1 MNPYVDLLGWG
12 VVVLCTIL
20 LCVEVYFLV
29 RWIRAEARFKKKSLA
44 EVYFENNVEVDG
56 TGRVCDMECEG
67 CGYTTSYRLWHR
79 CPSCGS
85 NHQPVACK
93 ELYSVV

>member
-12 VVVLCTIL
+12 VVTLCVIG
-20 LCVEVYFLV
+20 LCVEVYFLA

>member
-12 VVVLCTIL
+12 VVTLCVIG
-20 LCVEVYFLV
+20 LCVEVYFLA

-56 TGRVCDMECEG
+56 TGRVCDNECKH

>member
-1 MNPYVDLLGWG
+1 MNPYIDLLGWG

-56 TGRVCDMECEG
+56 TGRVCDMECKH

>member
-1 MNPYVDLLGWG
+1 MNPYVDLLGWT
-12 VVVLCTIL
+12 VVA
-20 LCVEVYFLV
+20 LCVIGRCVELTLLV
-29 RWIRAEARFKKKSLA
+29 RWMRADKQKKSLA
-44 EVYFENNVEVDG
+44 KVYFENNVEVDG
-56 TGRVCDMECEG
+56 TGRVCDNECKH

>member
-56 TGRVCDMECEG
+56 TGRVCDMECKH